1 MISGKKPSE
10 RIPWPKSAH
19 QISHMSDSH
28 QNPDQGYLPLFQ
40 TTRGEVVESIH
51 YGAIAIVDP
60 NGKLFAWYGNPEAVS
75 FLRSS
80 AKPFQSLPLVEMGG
94 LEIFQITEKELAV
107 TCASHSGTDQHLKT
121 IHGLQQKIGISEKDL
136 LCCTHQPFDSSTRA
150 LLRDRGE
157 EPSPNRH
164 NCSGKHSGMLAQA
177 KLLQADLD
185 NYTEIEHP
193 IQQQIRSVIA
203 EMCCIEPS
211 RLQVGRD
218 GCSVPTFAMPLYH
231 AAWGWARLIN
241 PDGFSEK
248 RKFACKTI
256 TSAMA
261 AHPFLIAGPC
271 RLDTRLMEIAAGLII
286 SKAGAEAFQSAGILE
301 NAIYPGSPALGIALK
316 ISDGD
321 QGKRARRAVL
331 IEILNQLK
339 VLSTDQMKALA
350 DIGPIIT
357 TRNLCDHVTG
367 VAKPCFQLQY
377 S

>member
-1 MISGKKPSE
+1 
-10 RIPWPKSAH
+10 
-19 QISHMSDSH
+19 MSDSQ
-28 QNPDQGYLPLFQ
+28 QNPDQGYLPLFH
-40 TTRGEVVESIH
+40 TIRGEIVESIH

-60 NGKLFAWYGNPEAVS
+60 SGKLFAWHGNPEAVS

-94 LEIFQITEKELAV
+94 LETFQITQKELAI
-107 TCASHSGTDQHLKT
+107 TCASHSGTDQHLKI
-121 IHGLQQKIGISEKDL
+121 IHGLQQKIGISEEDL

-157 EPSPNRH
+157 QPSQNRH

-185 NYTEIEHP
+185 NYPEIEHP

-203 EMCCIEPS
+203 EICCIEPS
-211 RLQVGRD
+211 RLQIGRD
-218 GCSVPTFAMPLYH
+218 GCSVPTFAIPLYH
-231 AAWGWARLIN
+231 AAWGWARLVN
-241 PDGFSEK
+241 PDGLSEK
-248 RKFACKTI
+248 RINACKMI

-261 AHPFLIAGPC
+261 AHPFLIAGPG
-271 RLDTRLMEIAAGLII
+271 RLDTRLMKIAAGKII

-321 QGKRARRAVL
+321 QGKRARRAVF
-331 IEILNQLK
+331 IEILNQLEI
-339 VLSTDQMKALA
+339 LSTDQMKELV
-350 DIGPIIT
+350 DIGPILT
-357 TRNLCDHVTG
+357 NRTLCDLVTG

>member
-1 MISGKKPSE
+1 
-10 RIPWPKSAH
+10 
-19 QISHMSDSH
+19 MSDSH
-28 QNPDQGYLPLFQ
+28 QNPAQGYLPLFH

-60 NGKLFAWYGNPEAVS
+60 SGKLFAWYGNPEAVS

-94 LEIFQITEKELAV
+94 LETFQITEKELAI
-107 TCASHSGTDQHLKT
+107 TCASHSGTDQHLIT
-121 IHGLQQKIGISEKDL
+121 VHGLQQKIGISEKDL

-157 EPSPNRH
+157 QPSPNRH
-164 NCSGKHSGMLAQA
+164 NCSGKHSGILAQA
-177 KLLQADLD
+177 KLLQAGLD
-185 NYTEIEHP
+185 KYTEIEHP
-193 IQQQIRSVIA
+193 VQQQIQSVIA

-211 RLQVGRD
+211 RLLTGRA

-231 AAWGWARLIN
+231 AAWGWARLMK
-241 PDGFSEK
+241 PEVLSEK
-248 RKFACKTI
+248 RKNACTKI

-261 AHPFLIAGPC
+261 AHPFQVAGPG
-271 RLDTRLMEIAAGLII
+271 RLDTRLMKITEGKII

-331 IEILNQLK
+331 IEILSQLE
-339 VLSTDQMKALA
+339 VLSADQIKDLA
-350 DIGPIIT
+350 DIGPILT
-357 TRNLCDHVTG
+357 SRNRCDLVIG
-367 VAKPCFQLQY
+367 VEKPCFQLQY

>member
-1 MISGKKPSE
+1 
-10 RIPWPKSAH
+10 
-19 QISHMSDSH
+19 MSDSL
-28 QNPDQGYLPLFQ
+28 QNPDQGYLPLFH

-60 NGKLFAWYGNPEAVS
+60 SGKLFAWYGNPKAVS

-94 LEIFQITEKELAV
+94 LDTFQITEKELAI
-107 TCASHSGTDQHLKT
+107 TCASHSGTDQHLIT
-121 IHGLQQKIGISEKDL
+121 VHGLQQKIGITEKDL

-157 EPSPNRH
+157 QPSPNRH

-177 KLLQADLD
+177 KLLQADLG
-185 NYTEIEHP
+185 NYTEIVHP
-193 IQQQIRSVIA
+193 VQVQIRSVIA

-211 RLQVGRD
+211 RLQTGRD
-218 GCSVPTFAMPLYH
+218 GCSVPSFAMPLYH
-231 AAWGWARLIN
+231 AAWGFARLIN
-241 PDGFSEK
+241 PDVHSGK
-248 RKFACKTI
+248 RKNACKKI
-256 TSAMA
+256 TSAMT
-261 AHPFLIAGPC
+261 AHPFQVGGPG
-271 RLDTRLMEIAAGLII
+271 RLDTRLMKIAAGKII

-301 NAIYPGSPALGIALK
+301 DTIYPGSPALGIALK

-331 IEILNQLK
+331 IEILIQLK
-339 VLSTDQMKALA
+339 ALSTDQIKDLA
-350 DIGPIIT
+350 DIGPILT
-357 TRNLCDHVTG
+357 NRNQCDLVTG

>member
-1 MISGKKPSE
+1 
-10 RIPWPKSAH
+10 
-19 QISHMSDSH
+19 
-28 QNPDQGYLPLFQ
+28 
-40 TTRGEVVESIH
+40 
-51 YGAIAIVDP
+51 
-60 NGKLFAWYGNPEAVS
+60 
-75 FLRSS
+75 
-80 AKPFQSLPLVEMGG
+80 MGG
-94 LEIFQITEKELAV
+94 LDTFQITEKELAI

-136 LCCTHQPFDSSTRA
+136 LCCPHQPFDSSTRA

-157 EPSPNRH
+157 QPSPNRH

-211 RLQVGRD
+211 SLQVGRD
-218 GCSVPTFAMPLYH
+218 GCSVPTFALPLYH
-231 AAWGWARLIN
+231 AAWGWARLTN

-248 RKFACKTI
+248 RKNACETI
-256 TSAMA
+256 ISAMA
-261 AHPFLIAGPC
+261 AHPFLIAGPG
-271 RLDTRLMEIAAGLII
+271 RLDTRLMKIAPGMII
-286 SKAGAEAFQSAGILE
+286 SKVGAEAFQSAGILE

-321 QGKRARRAVL
+321 RGKRARRAVF
-331 IEILNQLK
+331 IEILNQLEI
-339 VLSTDQMKALA
+339 LSADQMKDLA
-350 DIGPIIT
+350 DIGPILT
-357 TRNLCDHVTG
+357 NRNLCNLVTG